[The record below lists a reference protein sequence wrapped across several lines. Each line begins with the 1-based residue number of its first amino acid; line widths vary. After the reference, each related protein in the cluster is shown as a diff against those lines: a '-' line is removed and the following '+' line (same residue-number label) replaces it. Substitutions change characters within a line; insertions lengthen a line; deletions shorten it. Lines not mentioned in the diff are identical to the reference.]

1 MANDI
6 MEEIKK
12 VLLEL
17 SKSQKETD
25 KKIKETAEQMKETAE
40 QMKETDKKMKE
51 TDKRWEKLEKQYWIF
66 GNFVNNDWKVVE
78 EYFYTALDKA
88 NELHW
93 EKYSL
98 SKWVEQEF
106 DIIWYNGDKI
116 TAIEVKKI
124 VHKNDVKKLIE
135 KQLPFLKK
143 FMWWMEKYKNHRIY
157 WWIAGFKINKDA
169 KEYAKKHWIIILT
182 KNSKNKVEELSK
194 DFEIKAYE

>member
-1 MANDI
+1 
-6 MEEIKK
+6 MEEIQK

-25 KKIKETAEQMKETAE
+25 KKIKETSEQI
-40 QMKETDKKMKE
+40 KETDR
-51 TDKRWEKLEKQYWIF
+51 TLKRLWIKLW
-66 GNFVNNDWKVVE
+66 NFTNNDWKVVE

-93 EKYSL
+93 EKYDYFSQWEKHSL

-106 DIIWYNGDKI
+106 DIIWYNGNKI

-143 FMWWMEKYKNHRIY
+143 FMSKNIDYKNHRIY